1 MLFYTKGIILKAVKF
16 SETTII
22 ATIYTDQF
30 GLQQYKIP
38 GVRKVAKKGLNKGV
52 YFQPAAILNI
62 EVYNNETKKL
72 QYIKEFSWGYLYHYT
87 FFDVIKNAICN
98 YLVEIVLN
106 TISQPEQNHF
116 LYIFLENLLID
127 IDQSNKDE
135 IANIPIF
142 FLLKFAA
149 YLGIEIENNTNE
161 DLLFLDLKQGI
172 FVANYTQDIYHLD
185 AQYTAIIKQF
195 IKSNFIAELKNIL
208 ISKKQRLVILQFLQ
222 LHYSLHGKDIT
233 HLKTL
238 PILQQVL
245 R

>member
-1 MLFYTKGIILKAVKF
+1 MLFSTKGIVLKVLKF

-22 ATIYTDQF
+22 ATIYTYQL

-38 GVRKVAKKGLNKGV
+38 GIRKVSKKGISNAV
-52 YFQPAAILNI
+52 YFQPAAILNL
-62 EVYNNETKKL
+62 EVYNNENKKL
-72 QYIKEFSWGYLYHYT
+72 QYIKDFSWGYLYHYT

-98 YLVEIVLN
+98 YLIEIVLN
-106 TISQPEQNHF
+106 TITQPEHNHF
-116 LYIFLENLLID
+116 LYAFFENILIE
-127 IDQSNKDE
+127 IDKSNKNE
-135 IANIPIF
+135 IANIPLF

-149 YLGIEIENNTNE
+149 YLGIEIEHNTNE
-161 DLLFLDLKQGI
+161 NLLFLDLKQGI
-172 FVANYTQDIYHLD
+172 FVSIYTDDKYLLD

-195 IKSNFIAELKNIL
+195 IKSNYIAEIKNIV
-208 ISKKQRLVILQFLQ
+208 ISNKQRIVLLQYLQ